1 MGLTRPQAIIRRMDA
16 AAHGLRGAMA
26 NLARMLAIVDYE
38 REEDERVFRL
48 QPRPGAALRQ
58 PPRGGQRRPRGSGRA
73 GGADRRRP
81 AGDPGRNAHGREVA
95 NARGRNATTATII
108 AFKSFG
114 GEPTAT
120 FPNRTC
126 AGRVPCFSARDGHFD
141 APVADIDRWPNA
153 EPTRQL
159 LTELADNFWPD

>member
-1 MGLTRPQAIIRRMDA
+1 MGLTKPQAISRRMDA

-38 REEDERVFRL
+38 HEEDKRVFGYSRNPAPHYVNL
-48 QPRPGAALRQ
+48 REAARGAVEEAGAAAS
-58 PPRGGQRRPRGSGRA
+58 GDRPET
-73 GGADRRRP
+73 P
-81 AGDPGRNAHGREVA
+81 AGTPM
-95 NARGRNATTATII
+95 ATRWPAPEAGTASATII

-120 FPNRTC
+120 LPNRFC
-126 AGRVPCFSARDGHFD
+126 AGRVPCFSTRDGHFA
-141 APVADIDRWPNA
+141 APAADIERWPNA

-159 LTELADNFWPD
+159 LTELADNWPD

>member
-16 AAHGLRGAMA
+16 AGHGLRGAMR

-38 REEDERVFRL
+38 REEDMRVFGYSRDPA
-48 QPRPGAALRQ
+48 PRYVNLREAARGALEEAGAPVAPTGDDRPVAPAA
-58 PPRGGQRRPRGSGRA
+58 PPLAARWPTPA
-73 GGADRRRP
+73 GGTA
-81 AGDPGRNAHGREVA
+81 
-95 NARGRNATTATII
+95 TATII
-108 AFKSFG
+108 AFRSFG

-120 FPNRTC
+120 FPNRAC
-126 AGRVPCFSARDGHFD
+126 AGRVPCFSTRDGHFD

-153 EPTRQL
+153 DPTRQL

>member
-16 AAHGLRGAMA
+16 AGHGLRGAMK

-38 REEDERVFRL
+38 REEDMRVFGYSRDPA
-48 QPRPGAALRQ
+48 PRYVNLREAARGALEEAGA
-58 PPRGGQRRPRGSGRA
+58 PVAPTGDDRPETPAETPLAARWPTPA
-73 GGADRRRP
+73 GGTA
-81 AGDPGRNAHGREVA
+81 
-95 NARGRNATTATII
+95 TATII
-108 AFKSFG
+108 AFRSFG

-126 AGRVPCFSARDGHFD
+126 AGRVPCFSTRDGHFD

>member
-16 AAHGLRGAMA
+16 AGHGLRGATR

-38 REEDERVFRL
+38 REEDMRVFGYSRDPA
-48 QPRPGAALRQ
+48 PRYVNLRE
-58 PPRGGQRRPRGSGRA
+58 A
-73 GGADRRRP
+73 
-81 AGDPGRNAHGREVA
+81 
-95 NARGRNATTATII
+95 ARGALEEAGAPATPTGDDRPVAPAAPPLAARWPTPATVTATII

-120 FPNRTC
+120 FPNRAC
-126 AGRVPCFSARDGHFD
+126 AGRVPCFSTRDGHFD